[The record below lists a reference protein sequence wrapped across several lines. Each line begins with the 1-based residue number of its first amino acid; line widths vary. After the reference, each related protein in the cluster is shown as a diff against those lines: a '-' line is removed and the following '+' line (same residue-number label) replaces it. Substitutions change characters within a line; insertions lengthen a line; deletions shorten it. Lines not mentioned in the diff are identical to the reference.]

1 MRNGSNCPVLCP
13 VLGLVAALLGGCAQE
28 PPVQPVN
35 ITASDYC
42 AIAQK
47 VTWSVDDT
55 RETISGVRREAAK
68 WDRRCGRAKP
78 TS

>member
-1 MRNGSNCPVLCP
+1 MQYTLAICLIVGA
-13 VLGLVAALLGGCAQE
+13 VAIVMGGCAQE

-42 AIAQK
+42 QIAQK
-47 VTWSVDDT
+47 VTWSPDDT
-55 RETISGVRREAAK
+55 RQTITEVRRENAK
-68 WDRRCGRAKP
+68 VDRRCGSGRP